1 MKKNSKINDKSME
14 AMEEKNSEGKEKK
27 ASTRPKIL
35 KKKTHR
41 GTKLTQADI
50 KKYSM
55 NELDHVILKIK
66 ANEVKYTII
75 SVLII
80 LLVFFF
86 VSYMIFSSVQERIS
100 HNLLKNGNLYI
111 EFQTRENGLGDIID
125 LVDVGTYDSSK
136 DVLDTYK
143 VTITNDSIE
152 ERRYQVFIVD
162 DVDMIEVDGCRDIF
176 LDRSF
181 LRYNIND
188 GVEMSLSNDS
198 EKNVIFGTLGGK
210 KSVTYTIKVWVSDT
224 YLENPHY
231 HGKIVVKQV
240 NETKDQ
246 E

>member
-14 AMEEKNSEGKEKK
+14 EKKSEEKEKK
-27 ASTRPKIL
+27 ISNKSKSL
-35 KKKTHR
+35 KKR
-41 GTKLTQADI
+41 ARNGTKLTQADI

-80 LLVFFF
+80 LLVFFL
-86 VSYMIFSSVQERIS
+86 VSYIIFSSVQERIS
-100 HNLLKNGNLYI
+100 HNVLKNGNLYI

-125 LVDVGTYDSSK
+125 LVDVDTDDSSK

-143 VTITNDSIE
+143 VTITNDSSE
-152 ERRYQVFIVD
+152 ERKYQVFIVD
-162 DVDMIEVDGCRDIF
+162 DVDMIKVDGCHDIF

-181 LRYNIND
+181 LMYNIND
-188 GVEMSLSNDS
+188 GVEMSLSDDS
-198 EKNVIFGTLGGK
+198 EKSVIFGTLGGK

-240 NETKDQ
+240 NEEKDQ